1 VAISARSLPTTAP
14 APVGRQRSFRLWLEY
29 LLLVAVAGLFLQRG
43 FVPGWRTLNTDF
55 PNYYLAA
62 RLYRDGYSLDR
73 IYEWQ
78 WLQRQ
83 KNRLGLDQALVGYA
97 PHPPLCFTPV
107 LPFAGLPALAAKRC
121 WLVLNLLLLAAVIAL
136 LRNMTRLH
144 WRQITVLVL
153 LAVVPLG
160 NNFLLGQ
167 VYILLLFLMTLS
179 LCFWLRSRI
188 GIVALLMAAGAA
200 LKLYPAAFFLYF
212 VRKKQWAAAG
222 VLLGG
227 IAVSVAGA
235 ILLLGY
241 EPVRAFGA
249 EVLPRAMR
257 GEALG
262 PYDLRLN
269 SVTVLLRHLL
279 LREPELNP
287 APIAH
292 LPWAYSILQ
301 PLCLSLLASLVLSML
316 AGSRRDPQR
325 EKIDWSF
332 FTALLLLLSPMAA
345 TYHYVLLIA
354 PAVLVIDHAL
364 QVERRV
370 GIALVAAYALVC
382 IPIPRSVTLAWPAV
396 INMPRLWGTLT
407 FMVLVGVLIR
417 RSFEARATFLSDNR
431 AVVFVVALVVLG
443 VPGILSNWQN
453 RTGQRL
459 PGELIPVQSGW
470 MAADPVVT
478 ENRILFTAMVRQGY
492 VVESLLDGAVSRVP
506 LSDDVFH
513 PTATPVEGDAWFEL
527 SGRASRIA
535 RFSLSEGRLLAIDVE
550 NGEQPVVSPDGRW
563 LAFLRETAGRSALWL
578 RSLTATPG
586 LPQTEM
592 RLTPPSYDVLEPAFL
607 ADSTLVFSA
616 RGPEGPALFRI
627 DPRSP
632 ATNPRVWIRGPVR
645 YPAVSPDGVWV
656 AFSRR
661 QQGSWHLWSRNL
673 ATGLEIQLTQG
684 GCNSV
689 SPSWTPDFRQ
699 IVYATDCG
707 RGLGLTAL
715 RRLKVDW

>member
-1 VAISARSLPTTAP
+1 MAISTVSLPTAP
-14 APVGRQRSFRLWLEY
+14 EPVGRHRSFRRWLEY
-29 LLLVAVAGLFLQRG
+29 LLLIAVAGLFLQRG
-43 FVPGWRTLNTDF
+43 FFPGWRTLNTDF
-55 PNYYLAA
+55 PDYYLAA

-73 IYEWQ
+73 VYEWQ

-97 PHPPLCFTPV
+97 PNPPLCFMAV
-107 LPFAGLPALAAKRC
+107 LPLAGLPALAAKRC
-121 WLVLNLLLLAAVIAL
+121 WLVLNLFLLAAVITL
-136 LRNMTRLH
+136 LRSMTRLH
-144 WRQITVLVL
+144 WRHIAVLVL

-160 NNFLLGQ
+160 NNFVLGQ
-167 VYILLLFLMTLS
+167 MYVLILFLMTLS
-179 LCFWLRSRI
+179 LYFWLRSRI
-188 GIVALLMAAGAA
+188 GVSALLLAAAAA
-200 LKLYPAAFFLYF
+200 LKLYPAVFFLYF

-222 VLLGG
+222 VLLFG

-257 GEALG
+257 GEVLG
-262 PYDLRLN
+262 PYDLRVN

-279 LREPELNP
+279 IREPELNP

-301 PLCLSLLASLVLSML
+301 PLCLSLLVSLVLSML

-325 EKIDWSF
+325 EKIEWSF
-332 FTALLLLLSPMAA
+332 FTALLLLLSPTTA
-345 TYHYVLLIA
+345 TYHYVVLIA

-370 GIALVAAYALVC
+370 GIALVAAYVLVC
-382 IPIPRSVTLAWPAV
+382 IPIPRSATLAWPAV
-396 INMPRLWGTLT
+396 INMPRLWGTLAFT
-407 FMVLVGVLIR
+407 VLVGVLIR
-417 RSFEARATFLSDNR
+417 RSFELRTALFSKNR
-431 AVVFVVALVVLG
+431 AAGFVLALIVFGL
-443 VPGILSNWQN
+443 PGILSNWQS
-453 RTGQRL
+453 RTGQSP
-459 PGELIPVQSGW
+459 PGELIPGHSGW

-478 ENRILFTAMVRQGY
+478 ENRILFTAMVQQGY
-492 VVESLLDGAVSRVP
+492 VVESLQDGALSRLP
-506 LSDDVFH
+506 LSADVFH
-513 PTATPVEGDAWFEL
+513 PVATPVAGDAWVEL
-527 SGRASRIA
+527 SGRGSRIA
-535 RFSLSEGRLLAIDVE
+535 RFSLSEGRLRSIDVE

-563 LAFLRETAGRSALWL
+563 LAFLRETAGRSALWI
-578 RSLTATPG
+578 RSLTTTPG
-586 LPQTEM
+586 LPRTEM
-592 RLTPPSYDVLEPAFL
+592 RVTPPSYDVLEPAFM

-632 ATNPRVWIRGPVR
+632 ATIPRVWIRGPVR
-645 YPAVSPDGVWV
+645 YPAASPDAAWLV
-656 AFSRR
+656 FSRR

-673 ATGLEIQLTQG
+673 ATGLEIKLTQG

-689 SPSWTPDFRQ
+689 SPSWTPDSKQ

-707 RGLGLTAL
+707 HGLGLTTL
-715 RRLKVDW
+715 RRFKVDW